1 MAAARVTRV
10 RELDT
15 LRGFAVCGITVV
27 NHWQHTAGALE
38 RRVPTPADWVVENL
52 LQSRFYPVFSF
63 LFGVSFVLFLRS
75 AARRTPRPWWP
86 LLRRLGVLACLGLL
100 HRLVSPGE
108 VLLPYATA
116 GALVLLPASYL
127 PRWLVLT
134 AGVAGTLWA
143 VLAEAGGIWL
153 VPGLFLLGMAVFEYG
168 PGPRALTPA
177 FAVSAPLAVVLTGAW
192 VYLWAHP
199 ETFRFPYTVAVYP
212 LAGLA
217 AAVAYCTGVLLLAR
231 RAPVL
236 AGLLQPL
243 GRMTLT
249 AYLAG
254 SVSAAALAPLLV
266 LDGTRLGA
274 LGAAAAVLA
283 ILTGFAH
290 WWQARFRHG
299 PLEWVWRCLTWG
311 EFVPNRRSPG
321 GETPGTASDG
331 TPGDRS
337 EGRAPRD
344 LGN

>member
-1 MAAARVTRV
+1 MTRI

-27 NHWQHTAGALE
+27 NTWQHTAGALE
-38 RRVPTPADWVVENL
+38 RRVPTPADWIVENL
-52 LQSRFYPVFSF
+52 LQGRFYPVFSF

-100 HRLVSPGE
+100 HRFVSPGE
-108 VLLPYATA
+108 VLLPYAIA
-116 GALVLLPASYL
+116 GALVLLPASFL

-134 AGVAGTLWA
+134 AGVGGTLWA

-153 VPGLFLLGMAVFEYG
+153 VPGLFLLGMAVIEYA
-168 PGPRALTPA
+168 PGPRALAPA
-177 FAVSAPLAVVLTGAW
+177 FAVSAPLAVALTGAW

-199 ETFRFPYTVAVYP
+199 ETFRFPYTVSVYP

-217 AAVAYCTGVLLLAR
+217 AAVAYCTGVLLLTR
-231 RAPVL
+231 RAPGVG
-236 AGLLQPL
+236 AFLQPL

-254 SVSAAALAPLLV
+254 SLSAAALAPLLAR
-266 LDGTRLGA
+266 DGTRLGA
-274 LGAAAAVLA
+274 LAAAAAVLA
-283 ILTGFAH
+283 ILAGFAH
-290 WWQARFRHG
+290 WWLARFRHG
-299 PLEWVWRCLTWG
+299 PLEWAWRCLTWG
-311 EFVPNRRSPG
+311 ELVPARRSPDPAPPATAPRDLSG
-321 GETPGTASDG
+321 GP
-331 TPGDRS
+331 
-337 EGRAPRD
+337 APRD